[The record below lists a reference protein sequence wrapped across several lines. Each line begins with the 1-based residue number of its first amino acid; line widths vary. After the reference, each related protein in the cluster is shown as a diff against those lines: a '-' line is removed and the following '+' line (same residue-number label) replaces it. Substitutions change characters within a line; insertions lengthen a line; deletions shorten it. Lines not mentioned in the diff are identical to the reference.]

1 MNIKNITISLGRTI
15 NLGNFEFVRMDVSIE
30 SEVNHDTY
38 DEEFENLKL
47 IVTEKLYQ
55 LIADPSISGHLPK
68 GEN

>member
-15 NLGNFEFVRMDVSIE
+15 SLGNFEFVRMDVSIE

-38 DEEFENLKL
+38 DKEFENLKL

-68 GEN
+68 GKN